1 MLGLDFC
8 LLCFVAWKLAWE
20 KKRVVCVQTW
30 ALARQTQQK
39 AKEVKSLKIW
49 WECLVRGCS
58 RLGKENS
65 KITGKVGEGDGL
77 VFLISKAI
85 SSGREGRG
93 EGRTGG
99 DAEVSFF
106 FLTNK
111 V

>member
-1 MLGLDFC
+1 M
-8 LLCFVAWKLAWE
+8 
-20 KKRVVCVQTW
+20 
-30 ALARQTQQK
+30 
-39 AKEVKSLKIW
+39 
-49 WECLVRGCS
+49 RGCS

-65 KITGKVGEGDGL
+65 EITGKVGEGDGL

-106 FLTNK
+106 FFFNK
-111 V
+111 